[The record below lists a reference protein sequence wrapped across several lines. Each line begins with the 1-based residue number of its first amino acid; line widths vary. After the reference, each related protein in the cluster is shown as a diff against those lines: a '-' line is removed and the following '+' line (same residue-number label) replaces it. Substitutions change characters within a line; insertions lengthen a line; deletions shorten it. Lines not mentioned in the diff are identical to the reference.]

1 MDEQATT
8 TVSTEVLEQT
18 ETPGRDYAAEV
29 SLLLEQNPE
38 LKEDY
43 MSEEV
48 FCTLINADKPLP
60 EAFRDYKFGK
70 IQAENAELKKQ
81 IDALKQNIE
90 SAKAAPVKA
99 VADGGNPSDEIAG
112 DPFLTGLY
120 SI

>member
-1 MDEQATT
+1 MDEQLNTSEI
-8 TVSTEVLEQT
+8 VSEPE
-18 ETPGRDYAAEV
+18 PSRDYAAEV

-38 LKEDY
+38 LKKDY

-99 VADGGNPSDEIAG
+99 VADGGNPSDLSNG
-112 DPFLTGLY
+112 DPFLMGLY

>member
-1 MDEQATT
+1 MDEQLNTSEI
-8 TVSTEVLEQT
+8 VSEPE
-18 ETPGRDYAAEV
+18 PSRDYAAEV

-70 IQAENAELKKQ
+70 IQAENVELKKQ

-99 VADGGNPSDEIAG
+99 VADGGNPSDLSNG
-112 DPFLTGLY
+112 DPFLMGLY

>member
-1 MDEQATT
+1 MDDLPVQCEECTAEEP
-8 TVSTEVLEQT
+8 SA
-18 ETPGRDYAAEV
+18 RDYAAEV

-70 IQAENAELKKQ
+70 IQAENVELKKQ

-99 VADGGNPSDEIAG
+99 VADGGNPSDLSNG
-112 DPFLTGLY
+112 DPFLMGLY

>member
-1 MDEQATT
+1 MDEQLNTSEI
-8 TVSTEVLEQT
+8 VSEPE
-18 ETPGRDYAAEV
+18 PSRDYAAEV

-112 DPFLTGLY
+112 DPFLAGLY
-120 SI
+120 SV

>member
-1 MDEQATT
+1 MDEQLNTSEI
-8 TVSTEVLEQT
+8 VSEPE
-18 ETPGRDYAAEV
+18 PSRDYAAEV

-81 IDALKQNIE
+81 IDALRQNIE

-99 VADGGNPSDEIAG
+99 VADGGNPSDLSNG
-112 DPFLTGLY
+112 DPFLMGLY